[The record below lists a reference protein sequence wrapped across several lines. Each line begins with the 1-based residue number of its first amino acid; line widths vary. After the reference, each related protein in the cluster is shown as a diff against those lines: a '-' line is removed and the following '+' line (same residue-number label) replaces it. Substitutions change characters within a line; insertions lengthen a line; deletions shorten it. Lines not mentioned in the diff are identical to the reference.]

1 MKKLLTL
8 RRYQRKQ
15 AGLSHNREWYIIDTL
30 LAIFISGMIMF
41 VYNLLTI
48 GFTGWL

>member
-15 AGLSHNREWYIIDTL
+15 AGLSHNREWYIIDFLVIVFTTSVVSL
-30 LAIFISGMIMF
+30 VFNLIFYGIQ
-41 VYNLLTI
+41 Y
-48 GFTGWL
+48 

>member
-15 AGLSHNREWYIIDTL
+15 AGLSHNREWYIIDL
-30 LAIFISGMIMF
+30 LMSVFVSGLVMF
-41 VYNLLTI
+41 AYNLITL